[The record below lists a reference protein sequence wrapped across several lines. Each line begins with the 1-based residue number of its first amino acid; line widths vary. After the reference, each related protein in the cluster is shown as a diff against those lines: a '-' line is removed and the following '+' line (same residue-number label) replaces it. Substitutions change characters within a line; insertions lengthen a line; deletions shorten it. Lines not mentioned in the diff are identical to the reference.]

1 MHDPATVL
9 RPMSSRLRGVL
20 EPGVADRLARLA
32 CRVAGA
38 PAAVVLAGEGEGA
51 VVAGSFGWDG
61 TEPVPGMTGAKRGR
75 RGPSELTAVASLPLV
90 SPERG
95 ATLGTLVVLD
105 RRPREWTAA
114 ERASLE
120 DVAAAAA
127 GELGR
132 RRREGD
138 GERGSELERERTA
151 RTRAE
156 AGEKRFAFL
165 AEVSA
170 LLDASLDYEDSF
182 QKLARLVVPALADYC
197 LIDEAEPNGGLRRIA
212 RAHAD
217 PEKEKILYTNTQHS
231 PEADDADL
239 ARHPVLRVIRT
250 GLPLLVADFTPDMVG
265 VIAHDDDHR
274 GRLARLDLKSY
285 IIAPL
290 IARGRVLGAIT
301 LAASDSGRRYRAPDV
316 ALVEEVARRAA
327 LAIDNARLYTLAQQ
341 ALRAREA
348 VLAVVSHDLRNPLAS
363 ILLNAS
369 MLLDM
374 APAGTLQPWMEEN
387 LRQVVGSVEQT
398 NRLITDLLDV
408 SRMEESGGIPLDRSP
423 VDARTLV
430 AVAVRML
437 QPVAVARGV
446 SLAARTGEPLP
457 VLADSDRVVQ
467 VLWNLIGNA
476 VKFTDAGG
484 EVRVSVE
491 RREGELRF
499 TVADTGVGI
508 APEHQPYVFDRF
520 RQVAGDRR
528 GVGLGLPIARG
539 IVEAHGG
546 RIWLESRL
554 GAGTTVHFTLPPIP
568 SDPGGGAA
576 DA

>member
-1 MHDPATVL
+1 
-9 RPMSSRLRGVL
+9 MSSRLRGVL

-38 PAAVVLAGEGEGA
+38 PAAVVLALEGEGA

-61 TEPVPGMTGAKRGR
+61 STPVPGMPGARRGR
-75 RGPSELTAVASLPLV
+75 RGPSELFAAASLPLV
-90 SPERG
+90 SAERG
-95 ATLGTLVVLD
+95 TPLGTLVVLD

-127 GELGR
+127 AELGR
-132 RRREGD
+132 LRGGRGD
-138 GERGSELERERTA
+138 GDRSAELDRERAA
-151 RTRAE
+151 RAHAE

-170 LLDASLDYEDSF
+170 LLDASLDYATSF

-217 PEKEKILYTNTQHS
+217 PEKEQILYTNTQHP

-250 GLPLLVADFTPDMVG
+250 GMPLLVSDFTPDMVG

-274 GRLARLDLKSY
+274 GRLAKLDLKSY

-290 IARGRVLGAIT
+290 AARGRVLGAIT

-327 LAIDNARLYTLAQQ
+327 LAIDNARLYTIAQQ
-341 ALRAREA
+341 AIRAREA

-374 APAGTLQPWMEEN
+374 APGGTLEPWMEDN

-408 SRMEESGGIPLDRSP
+408 SRMEENGGIPLDRSP
-423 VDARTLV
+423 VDARPLV

-437 QPVAVARGV
+437 HPVAVARGV
-446 SLAARTGEPLP
+446 SLAAETGEPLP
-457 VLADSDRVVQ
+457 VLADSDRLVQ

-484 EVRVSVE
+484 EVRVSAGRGGDGGVW
-491 RREGELRF
+491 F
-499 TVADTGVGI
+499 AVADTGVGI
-508 APEHQPYVFDRF
+508 AAEHQPYVFDRF
-520 RQVAGDRR
+520 RQAGTDRR

-546 RIWLESRL
+546 RIWLESTL
-554 GAGTTVHFTLPPIP
+554 GAGTTVRFTLPAMPAT
-568 SDPGGGAA
+568 DAGAP

>member
-1 MHDPATVL
+1 MHDRAPALESV
-9 RPMSSRLRGVL
+9 SSRLRGVL
-20 EPGVADRLARLA
+20 EPAVADRLARLA
-32 CRVAGA
+32 CGVAGA
-38 PAAVVLAGEGEGA
+38 PAALVLAFDGDA
-51 VVAGSFGWDG
+51 TTVAGSHGWKAG
-61 TEPVPGMTGAKRGR
+61 SPIPGVDALTGAGAE
-75 RGPSELTAVASLPLV
+75 GGAHFPAASIPLT
-90 SPERG
+90 SPDQ
-95 ATLGTLVVLD
+95 AAPLGTLLVLD
-105 RRPREWTAA
+105 RGPREWTHA
-114 ERASLE
+114 EREALD

-127 GELGR
+127 VELRRLRDERAAGE
-132 RRREGD
+132 
-138 GERGSELERERTA
+138 GSELERERTA
-151 RTRAE
+151 RVQAE
-156 AGEKRFAFL
+156 AAEKRFAFL

-170 LLDASLDYEDSF
+170 LLDASLDYETTF

-217 PEKEKILYTNTQHS
+217 PEKEKILYTHTQHP
-231 PEADDADL
+231 PETGEEDL

-250 GLPLLVADFTPDMVG
+250 GMPLLVSDFTPEMVTL
-265 VIAHDDDHR
+265 IAHDDDHR
-274 GRLARLDLKSY
+274 ARLGRLALKSY

-290 IARGRVLGAIT
+290 AARGRVLGAIT

-316 ALVEEVARRAA
+316 ALAEEVARRAA

-341 ALRAREA
+341 AIRAREA

-369 MLLDM
+369 MLLEM
-374 APAGTLQPWMEEN
+374 SPAGTLEPWMEEN

-408 SRMEESGGIPLDRSP
+408 SRMEESGGIPLDR
-423 VDARTLV
+423 VEMDARPLI

-437 QPVAVARGV
+437 HPLAVARGV
-446 SLAARTGEPLP
+446 SLTAEPGGPLP
-457 VLADSDRVVQ
+457 VLADADRLVQ

-484 EVRVSVE
+484 AVQVSAGGSD
-491 RREGELRF
+491 GEQWF
-499 TVADTGVGI
+499 QVVDNGI
-508 APEHQPYVFDRF
+508 GIEPDQQPYVFDRF
-520 RQVAGDRR
+520 RQVGGDRR

-546 RIWLESRL
+546 RIWLESRP
-554 GAGTTVHFTLPPIP
+554 GVGTTVTFTVPAVQP
-568 SDPGGGAA
+568 A
-576 DA
+576 